1 MRNKLLLAGL
11 VLTLTGCV
19 SYKWVKPDFDDEQA
33 DIDETYCKARAL
45 KDLPPDNLFT
55 GAYQKRGKKGNTDD
69 ITFSSSDANEVNRNI
84 LVKNC
89 MYQKGWKQIAQK

>member
-1 MRNKLLLAGL
+1 MNMMISYQEL
-11 VLTLTGCV
+11 VRTFL

-45 KDLPPDNLFT
+45 KDLPPDNLLT